1 MLVIDRSDAGL
12 ARADQADRIVASADA
27 GLEHGEVASAL
38 LEVQAGERK
47 QRFEG
52 AEFFAEPLRD
62 VGDGSFDPQFQAGE
76 RVVADLDA
84 VDLNPFVETKEM
96 RRGEQAGPQAIGAA
110 DLSAHRRR
118 AALAVRAGHH
128 HRDALQPRAI
138 DSERF
143 QQSGHAREADA
154 VAVFRQVEHYSS
166 PMAEKV

>member
-1 MLVIDRSDAGL
+1 MLVIDRSDASL
-12 ARADQADRIVASADA
+12 VRADEADRIVASADA

-38 LEVQAGERK
+38 LEVQASECE
-47 QRFEG
+47 QRFER
-52 AEFFAEPLRD
+52 AEFFAHPLRD
-62 VGDGSFDPQFQAGE
+62 GCDGSFDPQLQASE

-84 VDLNPFVETKEM
+84 IDLNPFVETQEM
-96 RRGEQAGPQAIGAA
+96 RGGEEAGAQTIGAA

-118 AALAVRAGHH
+118 AALAVRARHH